1 MSVSEPSNILKVS
14 MAKNDID
21 EKTIV
26 SSDTFRKNLSE
37 VGQAPPALVMLL
49 GPPAYQGK
57 QWLLKKSSQIIG
69 RAVESDIFIDDRS
82 LSRSHAKFDLIG
94 SKVTIIDLNSTNK
107 TSINGRDLV
116 PNSPWELQNNDQ
128 IKMGNTVFKF
138 LEEGSIEAV
147 SNQSM
152 YEKANRDALTGA
164 YSKGFLLEKGPEAMK
179 RAEALSEPVS
189 IVVFD
194 IDHFKKI
201 NDGFGHPGGDHV
213 LKELGK
219 LVQNRLI
226 RSNDFFSRYGGEE
239 FVLILTATTLKMAFE
254 IGERI
259 RQTIQAHE
267 FVFEGKKIPVT
278 VSLGVAEKKQDE
290 SDWAAFFKR
299 ADEALYASKQTG
311 RNRVTVSP

>member
-1 MSVSEPSNILKVS
+1 
-14 MAKNDID
+14 MAKNDFD

-57 QWLLKKSSQIIG
+57 QWLLSKASQIIG
-69 RAVESDIFIDDRS
+69 RAVESDIYIDDRS
-82 LSRSHAKFDLIG
+82 LSRSHAKFDLVG
-94 SKVTIIDLNSTNK
+94 SKVTIVDLNSTNK
-107 TSINGRDLV
+107 TSINGRDLM

-138 LEEGSIEAV
+138 LEQGSIEAV

-164 YSKGFLLEKGPEAMK
+164 YSKGFLLEKGPEAI
-179 RAEALSEPVS
+179 RRSEALNEPVS

-201 NDGFGHPGGDHV
+201 NDQHGHPGGDYV

-259 RQTIQAHE
+259 RQTIQGHE
-267 FVFEGKKIPVT
+267 FVFDGKQVPVT
-278 VSLGVAEKKQDE
+278 VSLGVAEKKAE
-290 SDWAAFFKR
+290 ETEWANFFKR
-299 ADEALYASKQTG
+299 ADEALYVSKQTG

>member
-1 MSVSEPSNILKVS
+1 
-14 MAKNDID
+14 MAKQDLD

-26 SSDTFRKNLSE
+26 SSDTFRKNLSD
-37 VGQAPPALVMLL
+37 VDQAPPALVMLF

-57 QWLLKKSSQIIG
+57 QWLLNKTSQILG

-82 LSRSHAKFDLIG
+82 LSRSHAKIDQVG
-94 SKVTIIDLNSTNK
+94 SQVTIVDLNSTNK
-107 TSINGRDLV
+107 TSVNGRDLLA
-116 PNSPWELQNNDQ
+116 NSPCELHNNDQ

-138 LEEGSIEAV
+138 LERGSIEAV

-164 YSKGFLLEKGPEAMK
+164 YSKGFLLEKGPEAIK
-179 RAEALSEPVS
+179 RSESLNEPLS
-189 IVVFD
+189 IIVFD

-201 NDGFGHPGGDHV
+201 NDGFGHPGGDLV

-219 LVQNRLI
+219 LVQSRLI

-239 FVLILTATTLKMAFE
+239 FVLILTSTHLQRAVE

-259 RQTIQAHE
+259 RQTVQAHE
-267 FVFEGKKIPVT
+267 FIFEGNKIPVT
-278 VSLGVAEKKQDE
+278 ISLGAAERNSKE
-290 SDWAAFFKR
+290 SDWASLFKR
-299 ADEALYASKQTG
+299 ADGALYSSKQNG
-311 RNRVTVSP
+311 RNRLTVAPASSNP